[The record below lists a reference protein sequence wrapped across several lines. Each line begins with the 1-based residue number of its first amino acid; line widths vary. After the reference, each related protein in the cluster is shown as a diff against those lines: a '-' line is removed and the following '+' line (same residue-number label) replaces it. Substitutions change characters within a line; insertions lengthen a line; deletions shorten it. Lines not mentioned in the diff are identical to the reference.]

1 MVPLCSN
8 SYDLLRSDTPKSVPD
23 GWNSKLIVRFR
34 CCKLS
39 FDTAI
44 QRILEKVDLV
54 IFVQFH
60 VLKGRPDFFQFA
72 IVRYC
77 QILNQSARMAIAHTF
92 ETRGSRQAGTQ
103 SP

>member
-39 FDTAI
+39 FSTAI
-44 QRILEKVDLV
+44 QRILETAKTAGIRAGIHCLSPAYAREMISMGFDLV
-54 IFVQFH
+54 TVGSDIRILTSATVAA
-60 VLKGRPDFFQFA
+60 LEA
-72 IVRYC
+72 VR
-77 QILNQSARMAIAHTF
+77 S
-92 ETRGSRQAGTQ
+92 
-103 SP
+103 